1 MFRPKCAAVPLR
13 LGMRAR
19 PARGLRTFTA
29 AGLDDEDILSSYT
42 LLDLDTRLTTLEL
55 VEKHLGLGYAE
66 VVADGP
72 IAQLVTAMARFS
84 ARRLTR

>member
-29 AGLDDEDILSSYT
+29 ARLDDEDILSSHT
-42 LLDLDTRLTTLEL
+42 LLNLNARLAALEL
-55 VEKHLGLGYAE
+55 VKKHLGLGYAE
-66 VVADGP
+66 VVADSP
-72 IAQLVTAMARFS
+72 IAS
-84 ARRLTR
+84 

>member
-13 LGMRAR
+13 LRMRAR

-55 VEKHLGLGYAE
+55 VKKYLGLGYAE
-66 VVADGP
+66 VVADSP

-84 ARRLTR
+84 ARRRTR